1 METVHLLISG
11 KVQGVFFRQTAAK
24 VAEKLNVKGWIKNT
38 SDSKVEALITGTSD
52 DIKSFIHWCKTGPEK
67 ANVEDV
73 AISKQP
79 EIIFKKFEVIR
90 GK

>member
-11 KVQGVFFRQTAAK
+11 KVQGVFFRQTAAR
-24 VAEKLNVKGWIKNT
+24 VAGRLNIKGWIKNR
-38 SDSKVEALITGTSD
+38 SDSKVEACVTGASD
-52 DIKSFIHWCKTGPEK
+52 DIKRFLDWCKTGPEK

-79 EIIFKKFEVIR
+79 ETFFKKFEVIHGR
-90 GK
+90 